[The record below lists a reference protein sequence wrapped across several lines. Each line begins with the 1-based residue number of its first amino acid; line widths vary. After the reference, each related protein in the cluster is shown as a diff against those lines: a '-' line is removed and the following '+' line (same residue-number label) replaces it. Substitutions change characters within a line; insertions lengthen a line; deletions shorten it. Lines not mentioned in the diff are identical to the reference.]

1 VASNRAVVSWLR
13 RSRAAPRGA
22 ELADIGQPVDH
33 PEVRKVIEDLGW
45 LGIKNRFRFVWAE
58 DGSGVEEDAPAVIHL
73 LRTLVRADQAPPA
86 VHAAAER
93 LVALD
98 LGAVVRHEIGHSLLF
113 QRRSAARSPGFRR
126 LFGDVGVTYRVGD
139 PVDEVLRRLA
149 RGGLRNPRYRRVV
162 SLYAASHPHEKFAEA
177 VRIALAFRG
186 DERELVTWA
195 NHHDTDH
202 AVIEQLL
209 FAGSFL
215 RAYGG

>member
-1 VASNRAVVSWLR
+1 MSWLR

-22 ELADIGQPVDH
+22 ELADVGQPVDH
-33 PEVRKVIEDLGW
+33 PEVRKVVEDLGW
-45 LGIKNRFRFVWAE
+45 LGIKNTLRFVWAE
-58 DGSGVEEDAPAVIHL
+58 DGSGVEEDAPGVIHL
-73 LRTLVRADQAPPA
+73 LRTLVRADEAPPA

-98 LGAVVRHEIGHSLLF
+98 LGAVVRHEVGHSLLF
-113 QRRSAARSPGFRR
+113 RRRAVARSPGFRR

-177 VRIALAFRG
+177 VRIALAYRG
-186 DERELVTWA
+186 DERELIAWA

-202 AVIEQLL
+202 VVTEQLL

>member
-1 VASNRAVVSWLR
+1 VASNRAVVTWLR
-13 RSRAAPRGA
+13 KSRATPRGP
-22 ELADIGQPVDH
+22 ELADVGKPVEH
-33 PEVRKVIEDLGW
+33 PEVRKVVEDLGW
-45 LGIKNRFRFVWAE
+45 LGIKNTFRFVWAG
-58 DGSGVEEDAPAVIHL
+58 DGSGVEEDAPEVIHI
-73 LRTLVRADQAPPA
+73 LRTLVRADDAPPA

-98 LGAVVRHEIGHSLLF
+98 LGAVVRHELGHSLLF
-113 QRRSAARSPGFRR
+113 QRRAVARSPGFRR
-126 LFGDVGVTYRVGD
+126 LFGDVGVAYRVGN

-177 VRIALAFRG
+177 IRIALAYRG
-186 DERELVTWA
+186 DERELVAWA
-195 NHHDTDH
+195 HHHDTDQ
-202 AVIEQLL
+202 VVLDQLL